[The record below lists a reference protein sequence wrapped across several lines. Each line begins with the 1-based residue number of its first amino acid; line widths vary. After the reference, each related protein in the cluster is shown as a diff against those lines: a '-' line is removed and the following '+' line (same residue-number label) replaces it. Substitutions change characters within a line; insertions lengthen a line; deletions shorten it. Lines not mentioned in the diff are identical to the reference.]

1 MFSFLLHVHV
11 CTVQDGTGLNFVY
24 LFPSLH
30 QLFMVTTASH
40 WCVSYMLC
48 IQVVEL
54 MDKSIQCVSSTQGM
68 AIMKGVV
75 STLKA
80 SERLSERLPSLKPLL
95 DLLWKTIGQKLST
108 YVDSGDEKV
117 FLVSTSSSSLFAF
130 LSFFIFL
137 FSCISSSYHLSL
149 SLFLSLP
156 FSLSFS
162 LLTCFIPHFFPLFLC
177 FNSVFYFL

>member
-1 MFSFLLHVHV
+1 
-11 CTVQDGTGLNFVY
+11 
-24 LFPSLH
+24 
-30 QLFMVTTASH
+30 
-40 WCVSYMLC
+40 
-48 IQVVEL
+48 
-54 MDKSIQCVSSTQGM
+54 MDKSIQCVSSTQSM

-117 FLVSTSSSSLFAF
+117 FLVSTSSSSSLFAF